1 MNKLVLIF
9 PFVLISPL
17 HAETLVQFEQKL
29 IKQYEQKEFYEVNQ
43 EIESAVV
50 VKIKQDTTSFDYNF
64 PNIQDAYSL
73 RIHFSP
79 DKKLKFYTFDV
90 GSGGTMG
97 EHSSYVQSNNKGKS
111 ILTPIETGFILD
123 VKQTVFAQEA
133 VYLAENYYKASSC
146 MGAYAINAFKPTTN
160 GSIQAVKIFQTKKT
174 KLDNISVDYDCHDD
188 NEKGDVPD
196 YIRVDK
202 NLKNIDIMLLDQ
214 AYKPQG
220 KYLRYVKTNSAYQY
234 SGVVK

>member
-1 MNKLVLIF
+1 MNKLALIF

-17 HAETLVQFEQKL
+17 HAETLAQFEKKL
-29 IKQYEQKEFYEVNQ
+29 IKQYEQKAFYEINQ
-43 EIESAVV
+43 DIESAVV
-50 VKIKQDTTSFDYNF
+50 AKIKQDPTSFGYNF

-97 EHSSYVQSNNKGKS
+97 EFSSYVQSSTGKS
-111 ILTPIETGFILD
+111 IITPIETGFILD
-123 VKQTVFAQEA
+123 VKQTVFAQQP
-133 VYLAENYYKASSC
+133 VYLVENYYKASSC
-146 MGAYAINAFKPTTN
+146 MGAYAINAFKPSTN
-160 GSIQAVKIFQTKKT
+160 ERIQAVKIFQTKKA
-174 KLDNISVDYDCHDD
+174 KLDNISVDYDCNHD
-188 NEKGDVPD
+188 NEKGEIPD

-220 KYLRYVKTNSAYQY
+220 KYLRYAKTNTAYQY

>member
-1 MNKLVLIF
+1 
-9 PFVLISPL
+9 
-17 HAETLVQFEQKL
+17 
-29 IKQYEQKEFYEVNQ
+29 
-43 EIESAVV
+43 
-50 VKIKQDTTSFDYNF
+50 
-64 PNIQDAYSL
+64 
-73 RIHFSP
+73 
-79 DKKLKFYTFDV
+79 LKFYTFDV

>member
-1 MNKLVLIF
+1 M
-9 PFVLISPL
+9 S
-17 HAETLVQFEQKL
+17 
-29 IKQYEQKEFYEVNQ
+29 
-43 EIESAVV
+43 
-50 VKIKQDTTSFDYNF
+50 
-64 PNIQDAYSL
+64 
-73 RIHFSP
+73 HF
-79 DKKLKFYTFDV
+79 KFY
-90 GSGGTMG
+90 S
-97 EHSSYVQSNNKGKS
+97 
-111 ILTPIETGFILD
+111 
-123 VKQTVFAQEA
+123 A
-133 VYLAENYYKASSC
+133 
-146 MGAYAINAFKPTTN
+146 